1 VADINSL
8 VAKVRVELGDIGK
21 SFVTQFTADGTTNR
35 FRLHY
40 APLDATTVMVT
51 ANGIDVSN
59 YSHVEESTGV
69 LVVTLT
75 NALFPTLVEPGSEV
89 PKDGVEFLVSGT
101 YFRYFTGTELSSLLN
116 TAIGEH
122 SARHTDSIGR
132 KITVNTLPV
141 IEEYPVAVYATTLAL
156 YTLATDAAFDIDIAA
171 PDGVSIPR
179 SERYRQLMD
188 MINARQA
195 QYRDLCVQLGIGMYS
210 IDVFTLRRIS
220 KATNRYVPVYK
231 PMEVD
236 DRSFPQRVY
245 LPEPTYGDVRPSF
258 PTETDGLTAYQGRK
272 FAANISYTGNWA
284 GNSFVAKL
292 YQQRGSVQVIE
303 DFALEVDSSKNSW
316 IVTGLSRTSGNAKIT
331 VTVDPSPATT
341 HDFVVGDSV
350 VITSANSNVDGTYV
364 VVAPVTNNTFSI
376 MGTATTALSLTGLT
390 GDAEHNVSQ
399 TYVAAISLTADE
411 TMKLANRTWWKI
423 TGINSFTGEELAIV
437 EGDLFTVRASEVVL

>member
-40 APLDATTVMVT
+40 APLDATTVIVNAGGFDVT
-51 ANGIDVSN
+51 D

-75 NALFPTLVEPGSEV
+75 NALFPTLVNSGSDV
-89 PKDGVEFLVSGT
+89 PNAGVEFLVSGT
-101 YFRYFTGTELSSLLN
+101 YFRYFTGTELSSLVT

-122 SARHTDSIGR
+122 GARHTDSLGR
-132 KITVNTLPV
+132 KITVSNLPV

-188 MINARQA
+188 MINARQS
-195 QYRDLCVQLGIGMYS
+195 QYKDLCVQLGIGMYS

-245 LPEPTYGDVRPSF
+245 LPEPTYGDQRPAF
-258 PTETDGLTAYQGRK
+258 PTEAADLTAYQGRK
-272 FAANISYTGNWA
+272 FLANISYTGNWA

-303 DFALEVDSSKNSW
+303 DFALQVNSSKNSW
-316 IVTGLSRTSGNAKIT
+316 VVTGLSRTSGNAKIT
-331 VTVDPSPATT
+331 VTVNPSPAAT

-350 VITSANSNVDGTYV
+350 VITSANSAVDGTYV
-364 VVAPVTNNTFSI
+364 VVAPVTSNTFSV
-376 MGTATTALSLTGLT
+376 MGTATTALALTGLT

-399 TYVAAISLTADE
+399 TYVAAISLTSDE